1 MKLNPTFIFIGLAL
15 HTLPNISEAVPV
27 TTYEPDSQETSCD
40 MGQLHEE
47 MMDRFKLPE
56 IPSSLED
63 CGIGGFLNFDFSFG
77 LGDFDFSSLF
87 CNFAQDVIGNFKEQ
101 ISVDFNIGMNGIEI
115 NSPIYSLKTKGADE
129 AVNELLYGATG
140 VDQNGDGILGNVS
153 DAYRDTLSSVR
164 REFSNDRQENARAT
178 ASIQDFGNRVRD
190 NSSVRL
196 EDVRRNIDAIQNVQT
211 TGNQNTQPGN
221 TRFNNGKGG
230 VEKIGGDVSYESRD
244 LRLTP
249 TQLERFNEIP
259 YQQLQRMDEK
269 EIEQYLRISEEQ
281 RRESYGEDTSPQ
293 QNRNLGNPYSNR
305 DIGQIRAPSTGTP
318 RVNPEKNEPVI
329 PEPIYEAKPV
339 DDPKKSLTEL
349 LFNRDK

>member
-1 MKLNPTFIFIGLAL
+1 MKLKAAALSIGLAL
-15 HTLPNISEAVPV
+15 GTLPTFAL
-27 TTYEPDSQETSCD
+27 SQETGNQEETSCD

-101 ISVDFNIGMNGIEI
+101 MSVDFNIGMNGIEI

-190 NSSVRL
+190 TSSVRL
-196 EDVRRNIDAIQNVQT
+196 EDVRRNIDAIQDVQT

-230 VEKIGGDVSYESRD
+230 VDTIGGDVSYGSRD

-249 TQLERFNEIP
+249 TQLERFSEIP

-305 DIGQIRAPSTGTP
+305 DIGQISAPSTGTP
-318 RVNPEKNEPVI
+318 RVNPEKNEPI
-329 PEPIYEAKPV
+329 TPEPIYEAKPV

>member
-27 TTYEPDSQETSCD
+27 TTYEPDSEETSCD

-115 NSPIYSLKTKGADE
+115 NSPIYSLNTKGADE

-164 REFSNDRQENARAT
+164 REFSNERQENARAT

-190 NSSVRL
+190 TSSVRL
-196 EDVRRNIDAIQNVQT
+196 EDVRKNIDAIQNVQT
-211 TGNQNTQPGN
+211 TGIKNTQPGN
-221 TRFNNGKGG
+221 TRFSNGKGG
-230 VEKIGGDVSYESRD
+230 IDTIGGDVSYESRD
-244 LRLTP
+244 LHLTP
-249 TQLERFNEIP
+249 QQLERFNEIP
-259 YQQLQRMDEK
+259 YQQLKRMDEN

-281 RRESYGEDTSPQ
+281 RRESYGAGTSSQ
-293 QNRNLGNPYSNR
+293 QNRNLGTPYNTR
-305 DIGQIRAPSTGTP
+305 DTGQIRTP
-318 RVNPEKNEPVI
+318 VSSNPKADIVT
-329 PEPIYEAKPV
+329 PEPIYEGKPV

-349 LFNRDK
+349 LFNREK